1 MGWYYFRLISGS
13 AEFTRTTENSA
24 KLRLKNTE
32 SIKCQQL
39 MSATSLVNS
48 QVRSVLQFERQ
59 NIISVT
65 QMIICNGHQRV
76 PADFFFR
83 LIFGWTHS
91 AYISASRIFFG
102 GFSADR
108 NAAANPDIRIRL
120 GALCFKPRLEHDLGR
135 CRPRCNHKVTRY
147 LFWCHHLDSDRTYKQ
162 WTYDVLLAGINN
174 YYDALNHMLGF
185 YPSFWWKICWV
196 VTTPLTCVVRRSL
209 VCFKHVSEII
219 NKKYFR
225 LWPI

>member
-147 LFWCHHLDSDRTYKQ
+147 LFWTFDVTILTVIERINSERTTFYWQ
-162 WTYDVLLAGINN
+162 VLTTTTTHWIICSASIQVFGGKSAG
-174 YYDALNHMLGF
+174 L
-185 YPSFWWKICWV
+185 S
-196 VTTPLTCVVRRSL
+196 R
-209 VCFKHVSEII
+209 
-219 NKKYFR
+219 R
-225 LWPI
+225 LWRVWYVAVLFVLNMWAK